1 MKFKKRKSALILILF
16 TLCLGNST
24 CQNSNRNGDSREPIE
39 LSEKQ
44 KVDDIKYLFYFISE
58 ISPFRKLVEKEFGFS
73 DLIEIE
79 KEYIEKAKKSN
90 SNKEF
95 INLVGELIQIL
106 EQGNPH
112 AEIME
117 GQKIPADLDTAL
129 VCLKSNITPHAI
141 ELNNYWWDVLDYF
154 SKDSYSDLKIGY
166 KSGKYVVLKD
176 FQDSDVAIKKG
187 SIISKIND
195 LKPTEYLKSIQHK
208 MWLRF
213 DDNLKI
219 PYASNGS
226 PLSTDADIKCKFWN
240 VEVTNPDGTITK
252 LKLEKK
258 KGFRNSMA
266 YPMNQENVLCKELG
280 ENIAYIKIFNF
291 PDTSKVNS
299 DRLVIKDFF
308 EKTDSNYETL
318 IIDLRGHNGGIP
330 IYGEKL
336 LIQPFLKAKQQYIQF
351 AAINRVI
358 YDELL
363 KQIAIR
369 DSLGDPLSGVNFGQI
384 EKINYSGLPVEIKD
398 NNELNPNFYYFKT
411 TKQIV
416 PDNNYKFNG
425 KIFLLIDNNCFSAAE
440 DIIRQFKEMKIGKI
454 IGVNSLGGAAVVLP
468 PWLFEVPNCHLLF
481 KTEVEL
487 AFNSDGSIN
496 ELYGTKPDIN
506 IEPSTYPTSF
516 PKSFSI
522 EELHNDKWIKWI
534 IDNEL

>member
-1 MKFKKRKSALILILF
+1 MSLIF
-16 TLCLGNST
+16 CLGNSA
-24 CQNSNRNGDSREPIE
+24 CQNSITNRESKEPIE

-44 KVDDIKYLFYFISE
+44 KVDDIKFLFHFISE
-58 ISPFRKLVEKEFGFS
+58 ISPFRKLVEKEFGFP
-73 DLIEIE
+73 DLTELE
-79 KEYIEKAKKSN
+79 KEYIEKAKKNN

-95 INLVGELIQIL
+95 INLIGELIQIL

-129 VCLKSNITPHAI
+129 VCLKSNITPQAI

-154 SKDSYSDLKIGY
+154 SKDSYSELKVGY
-166 KSGKYVVLKD
+166 KDGQYIVLKD
-176 FQDSDVAIKKG
+176 FQGGDVTIKKG
-187 SIISKIND
+187 SRISKINN
-195 LKPTEYLKSIQHK
+195 LTSLEYLKSIQNK

-226 PLSTDADIKCKFWN
+226 PFSIDVETKSDFWN
-240 VEVTNPDGTITK
+240 VEVSNPDGTITK

-258 KGFRNSMA
+258 KGFRNSMP
-266 YPMNQENVLCKELG
+266 YPMNQENVLCKELD

-291 PDTSKVNS
+291 PDASKVNA
-299 DRLVIKDFF
+299 DRLIIKDFF
-308 EKTDSNYETL
+308 EKTESNYEAL
-318 IIDLRGHNGGIP
+318 IIDLRGHSGGIP
-330 IYGEKL
+330 IYGEQL
-336 LIQPFLKAKQQYIQF
+336 LIQPFLKTKQQYIQY
-351 AAINRVI
+351 AAVNRII

-369 DSLGDPLSGVNFGQI
+369 DSLDDPLTGVNFGQI
-384 EKINYSGLPVEIKD
+384 ERIDYSKLPVVIKE
-398 NNELNPNFYYFKT
+398 NNELNSDFYYFKT

-416 PDNNYKFNG
+416 PDNHYKFNG

-440 DIIRQFKEMKIGKI
+440 DIIRQFKEMRIGKI
-454 IGVNSLGGAAVVLP
+454 VGVNSLGGAAVVLP
-468 PWLFEVPNCHLLF
+468 PWLFEIPNCHLLF

-487 AFNSDGSIN
+487 AFNFDGSVN
-496 ELYGTKPDIN
+496 ELYGTRPDIYL
-506 IEPSTYPTSF
+506 EPSTYPTAF
-516 PKSFSI
+516 PENFSI
-522 EELHNDKWIKWI
+522 EELQNDKWIKWL

>member
-1 MKFKKRKSALILILF
+1 MKFKKRKSILIFMPLIF
-16 TLCLGNST
+16 CLGNSA
-24 CQNSNRNGDSREPIE
+24 CQNSNTDRESKEPIE

-44 KVDDIKYLFYFISE
+44 KVEDIKYLFHFISE
-58 ISPFRKLVEKEFGFS
+58 ISPFRKLVEKEFGFP
-73 DLIEIE
+73 DLMELE
-79 KEYIEKAKKSN
+79 KEYIEKAKESN

-117 GQKIPADLDTAL
+117 GQKIPANLDTAL
-129 VCLKSNITPHAI
+129 VCLKSNITPPAI

-154 SKDSYSDLKIGY
+154 SKDSYSELKVGY
-166 KSGKYVVLKD
+166 KSGQYVVLKD
-176 FQDSDVAIKKG
+176 FQGNDVTIKKG
-187 SIISKIND
+187 SIVSKIND
-195 LKPTEYLKSIQHK
+195 LKPVEYLKSIQHK

-226 PLSTDADIKCKFWN
+226 PFSTDAETKRKFWN
-240 VEVTNPDGTITK
+240 VEVNNPDGTITK
-252 LKLEKK
+252 LSLEKK
-258 KGFRNSMA
+258 KGFRNSMP
-266 YPMNQENVLCKELG
+266 YPMNQENVLCKELD
-280 ENIAYIKIFNF
+280 ENIAYLKIFNF
-291 PDTSKVNS
+291 PDTSKVNA
-299 DRLVIKDFF
+299 DRLIIKDFF
-308 EKTDSNYETL
+308 KKTQSNYEAL

-336 LIQPFLKAKQQYIQF
+336 LIQPFLKTKQQYIQY
-351 AAINRVI
+351 AAVNRNI

-384 EKINYSGLPVEIKD
+384 EKIDYSKLLVEIKD
-398 NNELNPNFYYFKT
+398 NNELNSDFYYFKM
-411 TKQIV
+411 TKQIY
-416 PDNNYKFNG
+416 PENNYKFNG

-440 DIIRQFKEMKIGKI
+440 DIIRQFKELKIGKI

-506 IEPSTYPTSF
+506 LEPSSYPTTF
-516 PKSFSI
+516 PENFSK
-522 EELHNDKWIKWI
+522 EELLNDKWIKWI